1 MKKMETI
8 RRRTKWKIA
17 RVTLIGLATVAG
29 SNLIAQTEP
38 TATRTFTYSAK
49 YVCKDVPVPAT
60 EPALRLGPAALRTVV
75 NVHHSGQERIKVGIK
90 VIEAHGLGDPN
101 DRVAGRTMTVLQPME
116 AVFIDCRDVA
126 RILGG
131 PIRVSDG
138 FVVIE
143 TDQMVDV
150 TAVYTAF
157 NRRLDAPSEGVSIDV
172 ESIRPRVRSVP
183 TANDTAATLSGPRK
197 PSL

>member
-1 MKKMETI
+1 MEKMETI
-8 RRRTKWKIA
+8 RRLTRWKIA

-38 TATRTFTYSAK
+38 TATRTFIYSAK
-49 YVCKDVPVPAT
+49 YVCKDVPVPST

-75 NVHHSGQERIKVGIK
+75 NVHHSGDERIKVGIK
-90 VIEAHGLGDPN
+90 VIEAHGLGNPN
-101 DRVAGRTMTVLQPME
+101 DLQAGRTMTVLQPMD
-116 AVFIDCRDVA
+116 AVFIDCRDIA
-126 RILGG
+126 RILED
-131 PIRVSDG
+131 PIRASDG

-143 TDQMVDV
+143 TDRMVDV

-172 ESIRPRVRSVP
+172 ESIQPRVRRAATP
-183 TANDTAATLSGPRK
+183 NDTAARLNAP
-197 PSL
+197 